1 MRQADTLLDYS
12 TWGARLGLLLVG
24 LLAFLIAVNL
34 GAVDI
39 HCSDWLQVLN
49 PQNDYEG
56 ASYVLWNIR
65 IPRALLAITVGAAL
79 GIAGA
84 LAQSLFR
91 NPLADP
97 GLLGVSAG
105 ASCSVAIGIV
115 MLEGFRFI
123 SSEEMRIWAI
133 PPFAFL
139 GAMTVCFCLDYV
151 ARVVSPGS
159 IAGLLLT
166 GIALNALAGAVI
178 GLCTYL
184 ANDEQLRSL
193 TFWTL
198 GSLASARWLMVG
210 VLMGALVIGWI
221 WVRTLLQDL
230 NALTLGENIANHLG
244 VDVLRL
250 RTKVIVLV
258 AMLSG
263 LAVAWCGMIGFIG
276 LMAPNLVRICLGSD
290 QKRVL
295 PYAAG
300 VGAILL
306 LIADTIARTV
316 AIPAEVPVGI
326 FTALLGGPLFLILL
340 RQYRSRL
347 A

>member
-1 MRQADTLLDYS
+1 MKQAASPLDCS
-12 TWGARLGLLLVG
+12 AWGARIGLLLIG
-24 LLAFLIAVNL
+24 LLAFLIAVNF

-39 HCSDWLQVLN
+39 HGSDWLQVFN
-49 PQNDYEG
+49 QQNGYEG

-65 IPRALLAITVGAAL
+65 IPRALLAVLVGAAL

-105 ASCSVAIGIV
+105 ASCSVAIAIV
-115 MLEGFRFI
+115 IFDGFRFI
-123 SSEEMRIWAI
+123 STEELRIWTV
-133 PPFAFL
+133 PLFAFL
-139 GAMTVCFCLDYV
+139 GAIAVCFCLDYV

-184 ANDEQLRSL
+184 ANDEQLRSF

-210 VLMGALVIGWI
+210 VLIGALVIGWAWI
-221 WVRTLLQDL
+221 RTLLQDL
-230 NALTLGENIANHLG
+230 NALILGESIANHLG
-244 VDVLRL
+244 VNVLRL
-250 RTKVIVLV
+250 RTKVIILV
-258 AMLSG
+258 ATLSG

-290 QKRVL
+290 QKRVI
-295 PYAAG
+295 PYSAG
-300 VGAILL
+300 IGAILL
-306 LIADTIARTV
+306 VIADTIARTI
-316 AIPAEVPVGI
+316 AIPAELPVGI

-340 RQYRSRL
+340 RQYRLRL
-347 A
+347 D

>member
-1 MRQADTLLDYS
+1 M
-12 TWGARLGLLLVG
+12 GM
-24 LLAFLIAVNL
+24 LAFLIAVNL
-34 GAVDI
+34 GAVNI
-39 HCSDWLQVLN
+39 RHSDWMQVFTEHN
-49 PQNDYEG
+49 RYEG

-65 IPRALLAITVGAAL
+65 IPRALLAIAVGAAL

-105 ASCSVAIGIV
+105 ASCSVAIAIV
-115 MLEGFRFI
+115 ILDGFRFI
-123 SSEEMRIWAI
+123 SSEELRIWTI
-133 PPFAFL
+133 PLFAFL
-139 GAMTVCFCLDYV
+139 GAMAVCFCLDYV

-166 GIALNALAGAVI
+166 GIALNALAGAAI

-184 ANDEQLRSL
+184 ANDEQLRSF

-198 GSLASARWLMVG
+198 GSLASAQWMMVG
-210 VLMGALVIGWI
+210 VLIGTLLMAWVWI
-221 WVRTLLQDL
+221 RTLLQDL
-230 NALTLGENIANHLG
+230 NTLTLGENIANHLG
-244 VDVLRL
+244 VDVLQL
-250 RTKVIVLV
+250 RTKVIILV
-258 AMLSG
+258 AILSG

-295 PYAAG
+295 PYSAG

-306 LIADTIARTV
+306 LIADTIARTI

-347 A
+347 D

>member
-1 MRQADTLLDYS
+1 M
-12 TWGARLGLLLVG
+12 GM
-24 LLAFLIAVNL
+24 LAFLIAVNL
-34 GAVDI
+34 GAVNI
-39 HCSDWLQVLN
+39 RHSDWMQVFTEHN
-49 PQNDYEG
+49 RYEG

-65 IPRALLAITVGAAL
+65 IPRALLAIAVGAAL

-105 ASCSVAIGIV
+105 ASCSVAIAIV
-115 MLEGFRFI
+115 ILDGFRFI
-123 SSEEMRIWAI
+123 SSEELRIWAI
-133 PPFAFL
+133 PLFAFL
-139 GAMTVCFCLDYV
+139 GAMAVCFCLDYV

-166 GIALNALAGAVI
+166 GIALNALAGAAI

-184 ANDEQLRSL
+184 ANDEQLRSF

-198 GSLASARWLMVG
+198 GSLASAQWMMVG
-210 VLMGALVIGWI
+210 VLIGTLLMAWVWI
-221 WVRTLLQDL
+221 RTLLQDL
-230 NALTLGENIANHLG
+230 NTLTLGENIANHLG
-244 VDVLRL
+244 VDVLQL
-250 RTKVIVLV
+250 RTKVIILV
-258 AMLSG
+258 AILSG

-295 PYAAG
+295 PYSAG

-306 LIADTIARTV
+306 LIADTIARTI

-347 A
+347 D

>member
-1 MRQADTLLDYS
+1 MRQATSHFDYS
-12 TWGARLGLLLVG
+12 TWIARLGIFFIG
-24 LLAFLIAVNL
+24 LFAFLIAVNF
-34 GAVDI
+34 GAVGI
-39 HCSDWLQVLN
+39 QSADWLHLFTQ
-49 PQNDYEG
+49 QNGYEG
-56 ASYVLWNIR
+56 ASYVLWTIR
-65 IPRALLAITVGAAL
+65 IPRVLLAITVGAAL

-115 MLEGFRFI
+115 MLDGFRFI
-123 SSEEMRIWAI
+123 PTEELRVWAI
-133 PPFAFL
+133 PFFAFL
-139 GAMTVCFCLDYV
+139 GAIAVCFCLDYV

-184 ANDEQLRSL
+184 ANDEQLRSF

-210 VLMGALVIGWI
+210 VLIGALVIGWAWI
-221 WVRTLLQDL
+221 RTLLQDL
-230 NALTLGENIANHLG
+230 NALTLGESIANHLG

-250 RTKVIVLV
+250 RTKAIVLV
-258 AMLSG
+258 ATLSG
-263 LAVAWCGMIGFIG
+263 LAVAWCGMISFIG

-290 QKRVL
+290 QKRVI
-295 PYAAG
+295 PYSAG

-306 LIADTIARTV
+306 VIADTIARTI
-316 AIPAEVPVGI
+316 AIPAELPVGI

-347 A
+347 D

>member
-1 MRQADTLLDYS
+1 MRQAARRFEFS
-12 TWGARLGLLLVG
+12 VWNARLGLLLVG
-24 LLAFLIAVNL
+24 LLAFLITMNL

-39 HCSDWLQVLN
+39 HYSDWLQVFN
-49 PQNDYEG
+49 QHNGYEG
-56 ASYVLWNIR
+56 TSYVLWNIR

-79 GIAGA
+79 GVAGA
-84 LAQSLFR
+84 LTQSLFR

-115 MLEGFRFI
+115 MLDGFRFI
-123 SSEEMRIWAI
+123 SPEELRVWAT
-133 PPFAFL
+133 PLFAFL
-139 GAMTVCFCLDYV
+139 GAIAVCFCLDYV

-166 GIALNALAGAVI
+166 GIALNALARAVI

-184 ANDEQLRSL
+184 ANDEQLRSF

-198 GSLASARWLMVG
+198 GSLASARWMMVG
-210 VLMGALVIGWI
+210 VLIGALVIGWAWI
-221 WVRTLLQDL
+221 RTLLQDL
-230 NALTLGENIANHLG
+230 NALILGENIANHIG
-244 VDVLRL
+244 VDVLDL

-258 AMLSG
+258 ATLSG
-263 LAVAWCGMIGFIG
+263 LAVAWSGMIGFIG

-290 QKRVL
+290 QRRVL
-295 PYAAG
+295 PYSAG

-306 LIADTIARTV
+306 LIADTIARTI

-347 A
+347 D

>member
-1 MRQADTLLDYS
+1 MN
-12 TWGARLGLLLVG
+12 
-24 LLAFLIAVNL
+24 F

-39 HCSDWLQVLN
+39 QSADWLHLFSQ
-49 PQNDYEG
+49 QNGYEG
-56 ASYVLWNIR
+56 PSYVLWTIR
-65 IPRALLAITVGAAL
+65 IPRVLLAITVGAAL

-91 NPLADP
+91 NPLAEP

-115 MLEGFRFI
+115 MLDGYRFI
-123 SSEEMRIWAI
+123 PTEELRIWVI
-133 PPFAFL
+133 PFFAFL
-139 GAMTVCFCLDYV
+139 GAIAVCFCLDYV

-184 ANDEQLRSL
+184 ANDEQLRSF

-198 GSLASARWLMVG
+198 GSLASARWMMIG
-210 VLMGALVIGWI
+210 VLVGALFIGWI
-221 WVRTLLQDL
+221 WIRTLLQDL
-230 NALTLGENIANHLG
+230 NGLTLGENIANHLG
-244 VDVLRL
+244 INVSLL

-258 AMLSG
+258 ATLSG

-290 QKRVL
+290 QKRVV
-295 PYAAG
+295 PYSAG

-316 AIPAEVPVGI
+316 AIPVEVPVGI
-326 FTALLGGPLFLILL
+326 FTALLGGPLFLLLL

-347 A
+347 D

>member
-1 MRQADTLLDYS
+1 MRQAANHFYYS
-12 TWGARLGLLLVG
+12 VWITRLGLVLIG
-24 LLAFLIAVNL
+24 LFAFLIAVNL

-39 HCSDWLQVLN
+39 HHSDWLQVFN
-49 PQNDYEG
+49 QHNGYEG

-65 IPRALLAITVGAAL
+65 IPRVLLAITVGAAL
-79 GIAGA
+79 GVAGA

-105 ASCSVAIGIV
+105 ASCSVAVGIV
-115 MLEGFRFI
+115 MLDGYRFI
-123 SSEEMRIWAI
+123 SSEELRIWAI
-133 PPFAFL
+133 PVFAFL
-139 GAMTVCFCLDYV
+139 GAITVCFCLDYV

-184 ANDEQLRSL
+184 ANDEQLRSF

-198 GSLASARWLMVG
+198 GSLASARWMTVG
-210 VLMGALVIGWI
+210 VLIGALVMGWLWI
-221 WVRTLLQDL
+221 RTLLQEL

-244 VDVLRL
+244 VDVLQL

-258 AMLSG
+258 AILSG

-290 QKRVL
+290 QKKVL
-295 PYAAG
+295 PYSAG
-300 VGAILL
+300 VGAMLL
-306 LIADTIARTV
+306 LIADTIARTI

-326 FTALLGGPLFLILL
+326 FTALLGGPLFLVLL

-347 A
+347 D

>member
-1 MRQADTLLDYS
+1 MRQVVSPLDHS
-12 TWGARLGLLLVG
+12 AWISRLGVLLTG

-39 HCSDWLQVLN
+39 HGLDWLQVFN
-49 PQNDYEG
+49 PQNGYEG

-79 GIAGA
+79 GVAGA

-115 MLEGFRFI
+115 MLDGFRFI
-123 SSEEMRIWAI
+123 SPEDLRVWAI
-133 PPFAFL
+133 PVFAFL
-139 GAMTVCFCLDYV
+139 GAIAVCFCLDYV
-151 ARVVSPGS
+151 ARVISPGS

-184 ANDEQLRSL
+184 ASDEQLRSF

-198 GSLASARWLMVG
+198 GSLASARWMMVG
-210 VLMGALVIGWI
+210 VLVGAIVIGWVWI
-221 WVRTLLQDL
+221 RTLLQDL

-244 VDVLRL
+244 VDVSHL

-258 AMLSG
+258 ATLSG

-290 QKRVL
+290 QKRVV
-295 PYAAG
+295 PYSAG

-306 LIADTIARTV
+306 LIADTIARTI

-347 A
+347 D

>member
-1 MRQADTLLDYS
+1 M
-12 TWGARLGLLLVG
+12 GM
-24 LLAFLIAVNL
+24 LAFLIAVNL
-34 GAVDI
+34 GAVNI
-39 HCSDWLQVLN
+39 RHSDWMQVFTEHN
-49 PQNDYEG
+49 RYEG

-65 IPRALLAITVGAAL
+65 IPRALLAIAVGAAL
-79 GIAGA
+79 GVAGA

-105 ASCSVAIGIV
+105 ASCSVAIAIV
-115 MLEGFRFI
+115 ILDGFRFI
-123 SSEEMRIWAI
+123 SSEELRIWAI
-133 PPFAFL
+133 PLFAFL
-139 GAMTVCFCLDYV
+139 GAMAVCFCLDYV

-166 GIALNALAGAVI
+166 GIALNALAGAAI

-184 ANDEQLRSL
+184 ANDEQLRSF

-198 GSLASARWLMVG
+198 GSLASAQWMMVG
-210 VLMGALVIGWI
+210 VLIGTLLMAWVWI
-221 WVRTLLQDL
+221 RTLLQDL
-230 NALTLGENIANHLG
+230 NTLTLGENIANHLG
-244 VDVLRL
+244 VDVLQL
-250 RTKVIVLV
+250 RTKVIILV
-258 AMLSG
+258 AILSG

-295 PYAAG
+295 PYSAG

-306 LIADTIARTV
+306 LIADTIARTI

-347 A
+347 D

>member
-1 MRQADTLLDYS
+1 MRQAARRFEFS
-12 TWGARLGLLLVG
+12 VWNARLGLLLVG
-24 LLAFLIAVNL
+24 LLAFLITMNL

-39 HCSDWLQVLN
+39 HYSDWLQVFN
-49 PQNDYEG
+49 QHNGYEG
-56 ASYVLWNIR
+56 TSYVLWNIR

-79 GIAGA
+79 GVAGA
-84 LAQSLFR
+84 LTQSLFR

-115 MLEGFRFI
+115 MLDGFRFI
-123 SSEEMRIWAI
+123 SPEELRVWAT
-133 PPFAFL
+133 PLFAFL
-139 GAMTVCFCLDYV
+139 GAIAVCFCLDYV

-184 ANDEQLRSL
+184 ANDEQLRNF

-198 GSLASARWLMVG
+198 GSLASARWMMVG
-210 VLMGALVIGWI
+210 VLIGALVIGWVWI
-221 WVRTLLQDL
+221 RTLLQDL
-230 NALTLGENIANHLG
+230 NALILGENIANHIG
-244 VDVLRL
+244 VDVLDL

-258 AMLSG
+258 ATLSG

-290 QKRVL
+290 QRRVL
-295 PYAAG
+295 PYSAG

-306 LIADTIARTV
+306 LIADTIARTI

-347 A
+347 D

>member
-1 MRQADTLLDYS
+1 M
-12 TWGARLGLLLVG
+12 GM
-24 LLAFLIAVNL
+24 LAFLIAVNL
-34 GAVDI
+34 GAVNI
-39 HCSDWLQVLN
+39 RHSDWMQVFTEHN
-49 PQNDYEG
+49 RYEG

-65 IPRALLAITVGAAL
+65 IPRALLAIAVGAVL

-105 ASCSVAIGIV
+105 ASCSVAIAIV
-115 MLEGFRFI
+115 ILDGFRFI

-133 PPFAFL
+133 PLFAFL
-139 GAMTVCFCLDYV
+139 GAMAVCFCLDYV

-166 GIALNALAGAVI
+166 GIALNALAGAAI

-184 ANDEQLRSL
+184 ANDEQLRSF

-198 GSLASARWLMVG
+198 GSLASAQWMMVG
-210 VLMGALVIGWI
+210 VLIGTLLIAWVWI
-221 WVRTLLQDL
+221 GTLLQDL
-230 NALTLGENIANHLG
+230 NTLTLGENIANHLG
-244 VDVLRL
+244 VDVLQL
-250 RTKVIVLV
+250 RTKVIILV
-258 AMLSG
+258 AILSG

-295 PYAAG
+295 PYSAG

-306 LIADTIARTV
+306 LIADTIARTI
-316 AIPAEVPVGI
+316 ATPAEVPVGI

-347 A
+347 D

>member
-1 MRQADTLLDYS
+1 M
-12 TWGARLGLLLVG
+12 GM
-24 LLAFLIAVNL
+24 LAFLIAVNL
-34 GAVDI
+34 GAVNI
-39 HCSDWLQVLN
+39 RHSDWMQVFTEHN
-49 PQNDYEG
+49 RYEG

-65 IPRALLAITVGAAL
+65 IPRALLAIAVGAAL
-79 GIAGA
+79 GVAGA

-105 ASCSVAIGIV
+105 ASCSVAIAIV
-115 MLEGFRFI
+115 ILDGFRFI
-123 SSEEMRIWAI
+123 SSEELRIWAI
-133 PPFAFL
+133 PLFAFL
-139 GAMTVCFCLDYV
+139 GAMAVCFCLDYV

-166 GIALNALAGAVI
+166 GIALNALAGAAI

-184 ANDEQLRSL
+184 ANDEQLRSF

-198 GSLASARWLMVG
+198 GSLASAQWMMVG
-210 VLMGALVIGWI
+210 VLIGTLLMAWVWI
-221 WVRTLLQDL
+221 RTLLQDL
-230 NALTLGENIANHLG
+230 NTLTLGENIANHLG
-244 VDVLRL
+244 VDVLQL
-250 RTKVIVLV
+250 RTKVIILV
-258 AMLSG
+258 AILSG

-295 PYAAG
+295 PYSAG

-306 LIADTIARTV
+306 LIADTIARTI
-316 AIPAEVPVGI
+316 ATPAEVPVGI

-347 A
+347 D

>member
-1 MRQADTLLDYS
+1 MRQVVSPLDYS
-12 TWGARLGLLLVG
+12 AWGARLGSLLIG

-39 HCSDWLQVLN
+39 HGSDWLQVFN
-49 PQNDYEG
+49 PQSGYEG

-79 GIAGA
+79 GSAGA

-105 ASCSVAIGIV
+105 ASCSVAVGIV
-115 MLEGFRFI
+115 MLDGFRFI
-123 SSEEMRIWAI
+123 PIEELRIWAI
-133 PPFAFL
+133 PLFAFL

-151 ARVVSPGS
+151 ARFVAPGT

-184 ANDEQLRSL
+184 ANDEQLRSF

-198 GSLASARWLMVG
+198 GSLTSARWAMVG
-210 VLMGALVIGWI
+210 VLFGALVIGWVWI
-221 WVRTLLQDL
+221 RTLLQDL
-230 NALTLGENIANHLG
+230 NALTLGENIANLG
-244 VDVLRL
+244 VDVLHL

-258 AMLSG
+258 ATLSG

-295 PYAAG
+295 PYSAG

-306 LIADTIARTV
+306 LIADTIARTI

-347 A
+347 D

>member
-1 MRQADTLLDYS
+1 MRQAARRFEFS
-12 TWGARLGLLLVG
+12 VWNARLGLLLVS
-24 LLAFLIAVNL
+24 LLAFLIAVNF
-34 GAVDI
+34 GAVNI
-39 HCSDWLQVLN
+39 NYLDWLQVFN
-49 PQNDYEG
+49 QRNDYEG

-79 GIAGA
+79 GVAGA

-115 MLEGFRFI
+115 MLDGFRFI
-123 SSEEMRIWAI
+123 PTEELRVWAT
-133 PPFAFL
+133 PFFAFL
-139 GAMTVCFCLDYV
+139 GAIAVCFCLDYV

-166 GIALNALAGAVI
+166 GITLNALAGAVI

-184 ANDEQLRSL
+184 ANDEQLRSF

-210 VLMGALVIGWI
+210 VLAGALVIGWVWI
-221 WVRTLLQDL
+221 RILLQDL
-230 NALTLGENIANHLG
+230 NALTLGESIANHLG

-258 AMLSG
+258 ATLSG

-290 QKRVL
+290 QKRVI
-295 PYAAG
+295 PYSAG

-306 LIADTIARTV
+306 VIADTIARTI
-316 AIPAEVPVGI
+316 AIPAELPVGI

-347 A
+347 N

>member
-1 MRQADTLLDYS
+1 MKQAASPLDCS
-12 TWGARLGLLLVG
+12 AWGVRIGLLLIG
-24 LLAFLIAVNL
+24 LLAFLIAVNF

-39 HCSDWLQVLN
+39 QRTDWLQVFTLHN
-49 PQNDYEG
+49 GYDGP
-56 ASYVLWNIR
+56 SYVLWNIR
-65 IPRALLAITVGAAL
+65 IPRALLAVLVGAAL

-105 ASCSVAIGIV
+105 ASCSVAIAIV
-115 MLEGFRFI
+115 IFDGFRFI
-123 SSEEMRIWAI
+123 STEELRIWTV
-133 PPFAFL
+133 PLFAFL
-139 GAMTVCFCLDYV
+139 GAIAVCFCLDYV

-184 ANDEQLRSL
+184 ANDEQLRSF

-210 VLMGALVIGWI
+210 VLIGALVIGWAWI
-221 WVRTLLQDL
+221 RTLLQDL
-230 NALTLGENIANHLG
+230 NALILGESIANHLG
-244 VDVLRL
+244 VNVLRL
-250 RTKVIVLV
+250 RTKVIILV
-258 AMLSG
+258 ATLSG

-290 QKRVL
+290 QKRVI
-295 PYAAG
+295 PYSAG
-300 VGAILL
+300 IGAILL
-306 LIADTIARTV
+306 VIADTIARTI
-316 AIPAEVPVGI
+316 AIPAELPVGI

-340 RQYRSRL
+340 RQYRLRL
-347 A
+347 D

>member
-1 MRQADTLLDYS
+1 MRQAARRFEFS
-12 TWGARLGLLLVG
+12 VWNARLGLLLVG
-24 LLAFLIAVNL
+24 LLAFLITMNL

-39 HCSDWLQVLN
+39 HYSDWLQVFN
-49 PQNDYEG
+49 QHNGYEG
-56 ASYVLWNIR
+56 TSYVLWNIR

-79 GIAGA
+79 GVAGA
-84 LAQSLFR
+84 LTQSLFR

-115 MLEGFRFI
+115 ILDGFRFI
-123 SSEEMRIWAI
+123 SPEELRVWAT
-133 PPFAFL
+133 PLFAFL
-139 GAMTVCFCLDYV
+139 GAIAVCFCLDYV

-184 ANDEQLRSL
+184 ANDEQLRNF

-198 GSLASARWLMVG
+198 GSLASARWMMVG
-210 VLMGALVIGWI
+210 VLIGALVIGWAWI
-221 WVRTLLQDL
+221 RTLLQDL
-230 NALTLGENIANHLG
+230 NALILGENIANHIG
-244 VDVLRL
+244 VDVLDL

-258 AMLSG
+258 ATLSG

-290 QKRVL
+290 QRRVL
-295 PYAAG
+295 PYSAG

-306 LIADTIARTV
+306 LIADTIARTI

-347 A
+347 D

>member
-1 MRQADTLLDYS
+1 MRQATNLFDNS
-12 TWGARLGLLLVG
+12 VWGVRLGVILAG
-24 LLAFLIAVNL
+24 LFVFLIAVNL
-34 GAVDI
+34 SVVDT
-39 HCSDWLQVLN
+39 HCSDRLQVFTQHN
-49 PQNDYEG
+49 GYEG
-56 ASYVLWNIR
+56 ASYVLLNIR

-79 GIAGA
+79 GSAGA

-115 MLEGFRFI
+115 MLDGFRFI
-123 SSEEMRIWAI
+123 APEELRIWAI
-133 PPFAFL
+133 PFFAFL
-139 GAMTVCFCLDYV
+139 GAIGVCFCLDYV
-151 ARVVSPGS
+151 ARVISPGS

-184 ANDEQLRSL
+184 ANDEQLRSF

-198 GSLASARWLMVG
+198 GSLASARWAMVG
-210 VLMGALVIGWI
+210 VLIGALVMGWFWI
-221 WVRTLLQDL
+221 RTLLQDL
-230 NALTLGENIANHLG
+230 NTLTLGENIANHLG
-244 VDVLRL
+244 VDVLQL
-250 RTKVIVLV
+250 RTKVIVLI
-258 AMLSG
+258 AILSG

-295 PYAAG
+295 PYSAV

-306 LIADTIARTV
+306 LIADTIARII
-316 AIPAEVPVGI
+316 AIPAELPVGI

-347 A
+347 N

>member
-1 MRQADTLLDYS
+1 MRQAASPFDYS
-12 TWGARLGLLLVG
+12 AWSVRLGVLLVG
-24 LLAFLIAVNL
+24 LLTFLIAVNF
-34 GAVDI
+34 GAVNI
-39 HCSDWLQVLN
+39 HYSDWLQVFN
-49 PQNDYEG
+49 QRNDYEG

-65 IPRALLAITVGAAL
+65 IPRALLAIMVGAAL
-79 GIAGA
+79 AVAGA

-115 MLEGFRFI
+115 ILDGFRFI
-123 SSEEMRIWAI
+123 SLEELRVWAI
-133 PPFAFL
+133 PFFAFL
-139 GAMTVCFCLDYV
+139 GAIAVCFCLDYV

-184 ANDEQLRSL
+184 ANDDQLRSF

-198 GSLASARWLMVG
+198 GSLASGRWMMIG
-210 VLMGALVIGWI
+210 VLLGALIMGWFWI
-221 WVRTLLQDL
+221 RTLLQDL

-244 VDVLRL
+244 VDVLYL
-250 RTKVIVLV
+250 RTKVIILV
-258 AMLSG
+258 ATLSG

-290 QKRVL
+290 QRRII
-295 PYAAG
+295 PYSAV

-306 LIADTIARTV
+306 LIADTIARTI

-347 A
+347 D

>member
-1 MRQADTLLDYS
+1 MRPVISPLDYS
-12 TWGARLGLLLVG
+12 AWGAKLGLLLVG
-24 LLAFLIAVNL
+24 LIALLIAVSF
-34 GAVDI
+34 GAVNI
-39 HCSDWLQVLN
+39 HASDWLQLLN
-49 PQNDYEG
+49 SQNTYEG

-79 GIAGA
+79 GVAGA

-115 MLEGFRFI
+115 MLDGFRFTPA
-123 SSEEMRIWAI
+123 EDLRIWAI
-133 PPFAFL
+133 PFFAFL
-139 GAMTVCFCLDYV
+139 GAIAVCFCLDYV
-151 ARVVSPGS
+151 ARVISPGS

-184 ANDEQLRSL
+184 ATDEQLRSF

-198 GSLASARWLMVG
+198 GSLASARWMMVG
-210 VLMGALVIGWI
+210 VLFGALAIGWVLI
-221 WVRTLLQDL
+221 RTLLEDL
-230 NALTLGENIANHLG
+230 NALTLGESIANHLG
-244 VDVLRL
+244 VDVLHL

-258 AMLSG
+258 ATLSG

-276 LMAPNLVRICLGSD
+276 LMAPNLVRVCLGSD
-290 QKRVL
+290 QKRVV
-295 PYAAG
+295 PYSAG

-306 LIADTIARTV
+306 LIADTIARTI

-347 A
+347 D

>member
-1 MRQADTLLDYS
+1 MMQTLSDFDYPA
-12 TWGARLGLLLVG
+12 WIARLGIFLGG
-24 LLAFLIAVNL
+24 LIAFLVAVNL

-39 HCSDWLQVLN
+39 SRSDWLQLFH
-49 PQNDYEG
+49 QHNDYEG

-65 IPRALLAITVGAAL
+65 IPRALLAISVGAAL

-115 MLEGFRFI
+115 ILDSFRFI
-123 SSEEMRIWAI
+123 SSEELRVWAI
-133 PPFAFL
+133 PLFAFL

-210 VLMGALVIGWI
+210 VLMVALVIGWI

-244 VDVLRL
+244 VDVLQL
-250 RTKVIVLV
+250 RTKVIILV

-295 PYAAG
+295 PYAAA

-340 RQYRSRL
+340 RQYRLRL
-347 A
+347 D

>member
-1 MRQADTLLDYS
+1 MRQAARRFEFS
-12 TWGARLGLLLVG
+12 VWNARLGLLLVG
-24 LLAFLIAVNL
+24 LLAFLITMNL

-39 HCSDWLQVLN
+39 HYSDWLQVFN
-49 PQNDYEG
+49 QHNGYEG
-56 ASYVLWNIR
+56 TSYVLWNIR

-79 GIAGA
+79 GVAGA
-84 LAQSLFR
+84 LTQSLFR

-115 MLEGFRFI
+115 MLDGFRFI
-123 SSEEMRIWAI
+123 SPEELRVWAT
-133 PPFAFL
+133 PLFAFL
-139 GAMTVCFCLDYV
+139 GAIAVCFCLDYV

-184 ANDEQLRSL
+184 ANDEQLRNF

-198 GSLASARWLMVG
+198 GSLASARWMMVG
-210 VLMGALVIGWI
+210 VLIGALVIGWAWI
-221 WVRTLLQDL
+221 RTFLQDL
-230 NALTLGENIANHLG
+230 NALILGENIANHIG
-244 VDVLRL
+244 VDVLDL

-258 AMLSG
+258 ATLSG
-263 LAVAWCGMIGFIG
+263 LAVAWSGMIGFIG
-276 LMAPNLVRICLGSD
+276 LMAPNLVRICFGSD
-290 QKRVL
+290 QRRVL
-295 PYAAG
+295 PYSAG

-306 LIADTIARTV
+306 LIADTIARTI

-347 A
+347 D